1 MAPSL
6 LDQTAETIAPRRRP
20 RHALAAGI
28 VALTLTSVG
37 VTGAVALA
45 PQAADA
51 STATTTTAAGTAPVA
66 GAVTKTTTAHRT
78 TKLPAGA
85 KVRLVA
91 KSWHK
96 NRVAVAP
103 QLVRTLLAAN
113 NVHPDGD
120 DRLVLGPAGAAD
132 KRAGVAATLTVKR
145 VAVAKVTTKKHVKR
159 TTKVVKSSK
168 RYKVLGSYVKRK
180 GHAGTRTT
188 VTRVTRVDGKV
199 TARKVVR
206 THSTMVTKVV
216 VKGTRKSPKHATVA
230 YSKAIAKDLVRRKGW
245 STRQYQ
251 CLVSL
256 WNRESGWRV
265 SAHNA
270 SSGAHG
276 IPQALPGRKM
286 ASAGPGW
293 RTNAKTQIKWG
304 LGYIKGRYH
313 TPCGALSHSHH
324 YGWY

>member
-1 MAPSL
+1 MAPSP
-6 LDQTAETIAPRRRP
+6 LDPTTLRRRP
-20 RHALAAGI
+20 RRALASGI
-28 VALTLTSVG
+28 VALTLASVG
-37 VTGAVALA
+37 VTGSVVLA
-45 PQAADA
+45 P
-51 STATTTTAAGTAPVA
+51 STARAATVTAPVA
-66 GAVTKTTTAHRT
+66 GAVTTTTTAHRT
-78 TKLPAGA
+78 TRLPAGTT
-85 KVRLVA
+85 VRLVA
-91 KSWHK
+91 TSWK
-96 NRVAVAP
+96 RNLVTTAP
-103 QLVRTLLAAN
+103 TTVGALLAAKK
-113 NVHPDGD
+113 VSPDGN
-120 DRLVLGPAGAAD
+120 DRLRLGPASAAD
-132 KRAGVAATLTVKR
+132 KRAGVAAKVTVQR
-145 VAVAKVTTKKHVKR
+145 VTVAKATTKKKARR
-159 TTKVVKSSK
+159 TTKVVRSTH

-199 TARKVVR
+199 TARKRLSTR
-206 THSTMVTKVV
+206 TTMVTKIV
-216 VKGTRKSPKHATVA
+216 VKGTRKSPRHATVG
-230 YSKAIAKDLVRRKGW
+230 YSKAIAKDLVRRKHW
-245 STRQYQ
+245 STHQYQ

-293 RTNAKTQIKWG
+293 RTNAKTQITWG

>member
-1 MAPSL
+1 MAPSP
-6 LDQTAETIAPRRRP
+6 LDQTAEPIAPRRGP
-20 RHALAAGI
+20 RRALAAAV

-37 VTGAVALA
+37 VTGSVALA

-51 STATTTTAAGTAPVA
+51 ATATVAPVA

-85 KVRLVA
+85 RVRLYA
-91 KSWHK
+91 KSWHR
-96 NRVAVAP
+96 NIVTTAP
-103 QLVRTLLAAN
+103 HATVGALLTAAN
-113 NVHPDGD
+113 VRADSN
-120 DRLVLGPAGAAD
+120 DRLRLGPASAAD
-132 KRAGVAATLTVKR
+132 KRAGVAG
-145 VAVAKVTTKKHVKR
+145 KVTVQRVTVANVRTKKHVKR

-180 GHAGTRTT
+180 GHAGTRST
-188 VTRVTRVDGKV
+188 VTRITRVDGRV

-206 THSTMVTKVV
+206 THSTMVKKVV

-230 YSKAIAKDLVRRKGW
+230 YSKAIAKDLVRRKHW
-245 STRQYQ
+245 STRQYT

-265 SAHNA
+265 SAHNS

-293 RTNAKTQIKWG
+293 RTNAKTQITWG

>member
-1 MAPSL
+1 MAPSP
-6 LDQTAETIAPRRRP
+6 LDRAAPRRRP
-20 RHALAAGI
+20 RRALMSGL

-37 VTGAVALA
+37 VTGSVALA
-45 PQAADA
+45 P
-51 STATTTTAAGTAPVA
+51 TTAGAATAAAPVA
-66 GAVTKTTTAHRT
+66 GAVTKTTTAHRAT
-78 TKLPAGA
+78 RLPAGTT
-85 KVRLVA
+85 VRLVA
-91 KSWHK
+91 KSWK
-96 NRVAVAP
+96 RNLVTTAP
-103 QLVRTLLAAN
+103 TTVGALLSAKK
-113 NVHPDGD
+113 VSPDGN
-120 DRLVLGPAGAAD
+120 DRLRLGPASAAD
-132 KRAGVAATLTVKR
+132 KRAGVAATVTVQR
-145 VAVAKVTTKKHVKR
+145 VTVGKVTTKKHAKR
-159 TTKVVKSSK
+159 TTKVVKSHK

-199 TARKVVR
+199 TARKVLKK
-206 THSTMVTKVV
+206 HSTMVTKVV
-216 VKGTRKSPKHATVA
+216 VKGTRKSPKHATVG
-230 YSKAIAKDLVRRKGW
+230 YSKAIAKDLVRRKHW
-245 STRQYQ
+245 SSRQYQ

-293 RTNAKTQIKWG
+293 RTNAKTQITWG